1 MNQEPNSG
9 EPENTPRRRRSKEE
23 RAAIISAF
31 LRSGQTRQAFCLEN
45 GLCAATLANWLR
57 EHRSSALSGFQR
69 VHVSGPRGTGRAPS
83 IRTPEGIEIFP
94 GEGAGVEDLVG
105 IVQALRRSSC

>member
-9 EPENTPRRRRSKEE
+9 EPENTPRRRHSKEE
-23 RAAIISAF
+23 RAAIISAY
-31 LRSGQTRQAFCLEN
+31 LRSGQSRQAFCAEN
-45 GLCAATLANWLR
+45 GICSATLANWLR
-57 EHRSSALSGFQR
+57 EHRAEALPGFQR
-69 VHVSGPRGTGRAPS
+69 VHVSGRLGAGSPPC

-94 GEGAGVEDLVG
+94 GEGVGVEDLVG